1 MSAEVQTLVLL
12 LVALQ
17 LKHVVA
23 DFLFQTDWT
32 IAGKERDRAWLAPLM
47 AHAGGHAALT
57 LLIMLAVA
65 PAFFWLGAVDLL
77 VHAAIDRGKGA
88 AGRLLH
94 ANEGGRLWWR
104 IFGFDQM
111 LHHLTHLALAVVIVW
126 H

>member
-1 MSAEVQTLVLL
+1 MSAELQTLVLL
-12 LVALQ
+12 LVAFQ

-32 IAGKERDRAWLAPLM
+32 IAGKERDHAWLAPLM

-57 LLIMLAVA
+57 FPIMLAVA
-65 PAFFWLGAVDLL
+65 PAFSWLAAVDLL
-77 VHAAIDRGKGA
+77 VHAAIDRGKGV

-94 ANEGGRLWWR
+94 AKEGSRLWWR

-111 LHHLTHLALAVVIVW
+111 LHHLTHLGLAVVIVW